1 MAARRGFGGEAAARR
16 RGGGGGVE
24 TREREIGLG
33 RKGFPFSF
41 LFFLFFL
48 FLFLFFYFLLGE
60 ICEAVAAQI
69 KSDNVGLEFH
79 AAQFPFVLISPILLP
94 PPCPRRLCL
103 LSRTRDREFEIST
116 RSQIWRTII
125 FIPLTGS
132 SLVCSKNS
140 SKQL

>member
-1 MAARRGFGGEAAARR
+1 MRPPHAGEEEVGEWRL
-16 RGGGGGVE
+16 E
-24 TREREIGLG
+24 RERSGWG

-41 LFFLFFL
+41 LFFLFFP
-48 FLFLFFYFLLGE
+48 FSFSFFYFLLGE

-69 KSDNVGLEFH
+69 KSENVGLEFH

-140 SKQL
+140 SKRL